1 VSNERIRLADPALGD
16 AELAAIDGVLRSGY
30 LTQGPV
36 VAAFER
42 RVADEVGA
50 AFAVATSSCTTALH
64 LALHALGVG
73 PGDDVVV
80 PAFTFPATANAVKQ
94 AGAEP
99 RFADV
104 DPATFASSADH
115 LKAAVTVNTRAIM
128 PVDPFGYPAPMSD
141 IVALADEM
149 GHFVIEDAACA
160 LGARRD
166 GKACGSYRDVGCFS
180 FHPRKVITT
189 GEGGMITT
197 NDEALA
203 HRLRQLSRHG
213 AEVVDRWPTFTAA
226 GFNYRLSDIH
236 GAIGL
241 AQMDRLDQILAL
253 RRRLAGELSAMVQGI
268 DGVRTPVTEPGVEE
282 TFQSYVVFLDDS
294 LDRNRVVDDL
304 RAAGVE
310 STLGTYGV
318 HLEPCYA
325 RPELADALP
334 GATAAAR
341 QTLTL
346 PMHTHLRSAD
356 LERIAATL
364 AQAVGD
370 QS

>member
-1 VSNERIRLADPALGD
+1 MSGGRIRLADPALGD
-16 AELAAIDGVLRSGY
+16 NELDAIEGVLRSGY

-36 VAAFER
+36 VAEFER
-42 RVADEVGA
+42 SVADYVGA
-50 AFAVATSSCTTALH
+50 EFAVATSSCTTALH

-73 PGDDVVV
+73 PGDEVVV

-94 AGAEP
+94 AGAVP

-104 DPATFASSADH
+104 DPATFASTADH
-115 LKAAVTVNTRAIM
+115 LKAAVTVNTRALM

-141 IVALADEM
+141 VVALADEM
-149 GHFVIEDAACA
+149 DLLVIEDAACA
-160 LGARRD
+160 LGAIRNAR
-166 GKACGSYRDVGCFS
+166 ACGTYRDVGCFS

-213 AEVVDRWPTFTAA
+213 AEAAERWPTFTEA
-226 GFNYRLSDIH
+226 GFNYRLSDVH

-241 AQMDRLDQILAL
+241 AQMARIDQILAV
-253 RRRLAGELSAMVQGI
+253 RRRLAGQLSAMVSSI
-268 DGVRTPVTEPGVEE
+268 DGVRAPVTEPGVEE
-282 TFQSYVVFLDDS
+282 TYQSYVVFLDES
-294 LDRNRVVDDL
+294 LDRDRVVDDL
-304 RAAGVE
+304 VAAGVE
-310 STLGTYGV
+310 ATLGTYGV
-318 HLEPCYA
+318 HLEPFYA
-325 RPELADALP
+325 RPELAEALP

-341 QTLTL
+341 QTVTL
-346 PMHTHLRSAD
+346 PMHTRLTTAD
-356 LERIAATL
+356 LERLAATL
-364 AQAVGD
+364 AQAVED